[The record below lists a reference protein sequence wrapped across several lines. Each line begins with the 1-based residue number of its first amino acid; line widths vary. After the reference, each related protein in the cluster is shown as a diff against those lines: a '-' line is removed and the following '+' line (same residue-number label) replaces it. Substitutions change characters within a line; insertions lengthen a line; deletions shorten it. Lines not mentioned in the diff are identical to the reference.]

1 MRGCAPSNG
10 GCDFADLMDPSD
22 LPLSARR
29 AAPGL
34 AARAVRPAG
43 VLDATSAV
51 AASVAGPPATA
62 PRLFGRFQLQKLL
75 GKSAQSMAWLAW
87 DPRTGQELML
97 TVPRSQPHDAAAAQ
111 TWLVEARLATRLK
124 HPCLADAFE
133 VGLEARWPYVAV
145 SRAFGL
151 TLGEKLASL
160 AAGVAL
166 PDESVKWI
174 CQVLEALAFA
184 HDAGHAHRDLQLHSI
199 LINEHGRVRVA
210 GLGVAQNAG
219 TTAQTAAP
227 QSPPSMSLASDLKTH
242 RDAAV
247 RDVLS
252 AGVLLQRLLSGLA
265 VLDEP
270 DTLKAMARVAP
281 DGREIVRLPW
291 ATPHLISEGLRAIAN
306 RCLAHQPRQRYLS
319 ARTLLQALSGW
330 LTAQSQDAG
339 GPLALLL
346 DRLHTV
352 GHLPTKPGV
361 SERVS
366 QLSRREGQHTYEIAE
381 EILQDM
387 ALSFELL
394 RLVNSAQV
402 QGTQV
407 PGNGPILTIR
417 RCIALMGLDGV
428 RHAATALR
436 AWPGPLSESGAAALK
451 RCMDQVRWAGHVAQA
466 LRPAGYD
473 AEVVYLVAVLQNLG
487 RLLVQYHFG
496 DEAEQIRQ
504 LTASVRAPNAA
515 PGEPELRGLSEDVA
529 AMSVLGVTIEE
540 MGAAVAR
547 HWGLGDEVL
556 HMIRPLSK
564 VAPVRGADHDNDLL
578 RATASAANEAV
589 DAAQTFKPQQLS
601 HALSAIAQRYAKV
614 LNANLSVFQDA
625 LESGKQVLLRGGRV
639 VDVKDR
645 DAITHQTQGLEA
657 ATPSGALEAH

>member
-1 MRGCAPSNG
+1 
-10 GCDFADLMDPSD
+10 MDSSD
-22 LPLSARR
+22 LPLFARKAAAAVPAR
-29 AAPGL
+29 AAK
-34 AARAVRPAG
+34 
-43 VLDATSAV
+43 V
-51 AASVAGPPATA
+51 AAMASTASTVSTAASA

-75 GKSAQSMAWLAW
+75 GKSAASMAWLAF
-87 DPRTGQELML
+87 DPRWEKAVML
-97 TVPRSQPHDAAAAQ
+97 TVPRAQPRDAAAAQ
-111 TWLVEARLATRLK
+111 AWLVEARLAARLK
-124 HPCLADAFE
+124 HPCLAISLE
-133 VGLEARWPYVAV
+133 VGIEAQWPYVAV
-145 SRAFGL
+145 DRALGV
-151 TLGEKLASL
+151 TLGEKLATLS
-160 AAGVAL
+160 ASVAL
-166 PDESVKWI
+166 PEESVRWM
-174 CQVLEALAFA
+174 CQVLEGLAYA
-184 HDAGHAHRDLQLHSI
+184 HEAGHAHSDLQLHSI
-199 LINEHGRVRVA
+199 LLSDQGQVRVV
-210 GLGVAQNAG
+210 GLGVAQNAPSPAEFAG
-219 TTAQTAAP
+219 SAQSNPT
-227 QSPPSMSLASDLKTH
+227 PSSSSTSMAQGLKAQ

-252 AGVLLQRLLSGLA
+252 CGVLLQRMLTGQA
-265 VLDEP
+265 VLEEA
-270 DTLKAMARVAP
+270 DTLKVMARVAP
-281 DGREIVRLPW
+281 EGREIVRLPW
-291 ATPHLISEGLRAIAN
+291 TTPHLISEGLRAIAN

-319 ARTLLQALSGW
+319 ARTLLQALNGW

-352 GHLPTKPGV
+352 GHLPAKPGV
-361 SERVS
+361 SERVT

-407 PGNGPILTIR
+407 PGNGPVLTIR

-436 AWPGPLSESGAAALK
+436 AWPGPLSESGALALK
-451 RCMDQVRWAGHVAQA
+451 RCMDQARWAGHVAQA

-504 LTASVRAPNAA
+504 LTLSVRAANAA

-556 HMIRPLSK
+556 HMVRPLSK
-564 VAPVRGADHDNDLL
+564 VAPVRGPDNDNDLL

-589 DAAQTFKPQQLS
+589 DASQNLKAAQLN

-614 LNANLSVFQDA
+614 LHANLSVFQEA
-625 LESGKQVLLRGGRV
+625 LETGKQVLLRGGRV

-645 DAITHQTQGLEA
+645 DANSDQRDDGKA
-657 ATPSGALEAH
+657 SNSNGALEAH

>member
-1 MRGCAPSNG
+1 
-10 GCDFADLMDPSD
+10 MDSSD
-22 LPLSARR
+22 LPLLARKAVSAVPAR
-29 AAPGL
+29 AAK
-34 AARAVRPAG
+34 V
-43 VLDATSAV
+43 
-51 AASVAGPPATA
+51 ASVASTAPTAATAATAATA

-75 GKSAQSMAWLAW
+75 GKSTASMAWLAF
-87 DPRTGQELML
+87 DPRSEQEVML
-97 TVPRSQPHDAAAAQ
+97 TVPRTQPRDAAAGQA
-111 TWLVEARLATRLK
+111 WLVEARLAARLR
-124 HPCLADAFE
+124 HPCLAAS
-133 VGLEARWPYVAV
+133 LELGIEAQWPYVAV
-145 SRAFGL
+145 DRALGV
-151 TLGEKLASL
+151 TLGEKLATLS
-160 AAGVAL
+160 AAVAL
-166 PDESVKWI
+166 PEESVRWM
-174 CQVLEALAFA
+174 CQVLEGLAYA
-184 HDAGHAHRDLQLHSI
+184 HEAGHAHRDLQLHSI
-199 LINEHGRVRVA
+199 LVSDQGQVRVV
-210 GLGVAQNAG
+210 GLGVAQNAPLPAEFG
-219 TTAQTAAP
+219 GSAFAAFAGPAQSSPTPTAST
-227 QSPPSMSLASDLKTH
+227 SLGQELKTQ
-242 RDAAV
+242 REAAV

-252 AGVLLQRLLSGLA
+252 VGVVLQRLLSGQA

-270 DTLKAMARVAP
+270 DTLKVMARVAP
-281 DGREIVRLPW
+281 EGREIVRLPW
-291 ATPHLISEGLRAIAN
+291 ATPHLVSEGLRAIAN

-352 GHLPTKPGV
+352 GHLPAKPGV
-361 SERVS
+361 SERVT
-366 QLSRREGQHTYEIAE
+366 QLSRREGQHAYEIAE

-407 PGNGPILTIR
+407 PGNGPVLTIR

-436 AWPGPLSESGAAALK
+436 AWPGPLSETGALALK
-451 RCMDQVRWAGHVAQA
+451 RCMDQARWAGHVAQA

-504 LTASVRAPNAA
+504 LTLSVRAPNAA
-515 PGEPELRGLSEDVA
+515 TSEPELRGLSEDVA

-547 HWGLGDEVL
+547 HWGMGDEVL

-564 VAPVRGADHDNDLL
+564 VAPVRGPDNDNDLL

-589 DAAQTFKPQQLS
+589 DAAQTLKPPQLT

-614 LNANLSVFQDA
+614 LHANLSVFQEA

-645 DAITHQTQGLEA
+645 DAISDQSEDGNAST
-657 ATPSGALEAH
+657 SNGALEAH

>member
-1 MRGCAPSNG
+1 
-10 GCDFADLMDPSD
+10 MDSSD
-22 LPLSARR
+22 LSLAARR
-29 AAPGL
+29 AAVS
-34 AARAVRPAG
+34 ARSSH
-43 VLDATSAV
+43 ATSA
-51 AASVAGPPATA
+51 ALPLSTA

-75 GKSAQSMAWLAW
+75 GKSVASMAWLAL
-87 DPRTGQELML
+87 DPRAGQEVML
-97 TVPRSQPHDAAAAQ
+97 TVPRTQPRDAAAAQ
-111 TWLVEARLATRLK
+111 AWLLEARLAARLK
-124 HPCLADAFE
+124 HPCLAPALE
-133 VGLEARWPYVAV
+133 VGIEAQWPYVALD
-145 SRAFGL
+145 RALGL
-151 TLGEKLASL
+151 TLGEKLTAMATS
-160 AAGVAL
+160 VAM
-166 PDESVKWI
+166 PHESVAWL
-174 CQVLEALAFA
+174 CQVLEGLAFA
-184 HDAGHAHRDLQLHSI
+184 HEAGHAHRDLQLHSI
-199 LINEHGRVRVA
+199 LISEQGQVCVA
-210 GLGVAQNAG
+210 GLGVAQSTPAPVEFAAFAFAG
-219 TTAQTAAP
+219 FADAAP
-227 QSPPSMSLASDLKTH
+227 PNLLPLTPQAQGLKTQ
-242 RDAAV
+242 REAAV

-252 AGVLLQRLLSGLA
+252 CGVLLQRLLSGLA
-265 VLDEP
+265 VLDEA
-270 DTLKAMARVAP
+270 DTLKVLARVAP
-281 DGREIVRLPW
+281 EGREIVRLPW
-291 ATPHLISEGLRAIAN
+291 ATPHVIPEGLRAIAN

-319 ARTLLQALSGW
+319 ARTLWLALNGW
-330 LTAQSQDAG
+330 LTSQSQDAG

-346 DRLHTV
+346 DRLRSV
-352 GHLPTKPGV
+352 GHLPAKPGV
-361 SERVS
+361 SERVT

-407 PGNGPILTIR
+407 PGNGPVLTIR

-436 AWPGPLSESGAAALK
+436 AWPGPLSETGAVALK
-451 RCMDQVRWAGHVAQA
+451 RCMDQARWAGHVAQA

-504 LTASVRAPNAA
+504 LTLSVRAPNSSPNAA

-556 HMIRPLSK
+556 HMVRPLSK
-564 VAPVRGADHDNDLL
+564 VAPVRGPDNDNDLL

-589 DAAQTFKPQQLS
+589 DAAQLLKPQQLN

-614 LNANLSVFQDA
+614 LNANLSVFQEA

-645 DAITHQTQGLEA
+645 SIDADAGVA
-657 ATPSGALEAH
+657 PSADPLQAN